1 MPITEVSK
9 IWMNGELVDW
19 ADARVHVLT
28 HALHYGSGVFEGI
41 RAYDTK
47 KGTHVYRLTD
57 HIERLLRSAKIYM
70 MDVPFST
77 EELVQATK
85 EVIQA
90 NSLKSCYIRPLI
102 YRGYGEM
109 GLFPLHAPVDVCIA
123 VWPWGTYLG
132 DEGIEHG
139 IRAKISSFRRF
150 GPNSMPPAA
159 KATGQ
164 YINSSLA
171 KVEAVKGGYEEAIL
185 LDDQGNL
192 SEGSGENLFVVRN
205 GVVATP
211 TTSCDVLE
219 GITADTVF
227 TICQDEG
234 IPLEQKVMVRSDL
247 YVADEA
253 FLTGT
258 AAEIVPLREVDDRVI
273 GEPGPITKKI
283 QDIFYGIIKAKND
296 KYAHYLEWV

>member
-9 IWMNGELVDW
+9 IWMNGKLVDW
-19 ADARVHVLT
+19 ADAQVHLLT

-47 KGTHVYRLTD
+47 KGTHVYRLTE
-57 HIERLLRSAKIYM
+57 HIERLMRSAKIYM
-70 MDVPFST
+70 MDVPFT
-77 EELVQATK
+77 VEELVQATK
-85 EVIQA
+85 DVIRA
-90 NSLKSCYIRPLI
+90 NELESCYVRPII

-109 GLFPLHAPVDVCIA
+109 GLFPLHAPVDVAIA

-132 DEGIEHG
+132 DEGIKHG

-164 YINSSLA
+164 YLNSSLA

-211 TTSCDVLE
+211 PTSSDVLE
-219 GITADTVF
+219 GITADTVAA
-227 TICQDEG
+227 ICRDEG
-234 IPLEQKVMVRSDL
+234 IPLEKKVMVRSDL

-283 QDIFYGIIKAKND
+283 QDTFYGIIKAEND

>member
-9 IWMNGELVDW
+9 IWMNGKLVDW
-19 ADARVHVLT
+19 ADAKVHLLT

-41 RAYDTK
+41 RAYGTK

-57 HIERLLRSAKIYM
+57 HMKRLERSAKIYM
-70 MDVPFST
+70 MDMPYSV
-77 EELVQATK
+77 EELVEATK
-85 EVIQA
+85 EVVRV
-90 NSLKSCYIRPLI
+90 NGLESCYIRPI
-102 YRGYGEM
+102 AYRGYGEM
-109 GLFPLHAPVDVCIA
+109 GLFPLHAPVDVAIA

-132 DEGIEHG
+132 DDGIENG

-171 KVEAVKGGYEEAIL
+171 KVEAVKAGYEEAIL

-211 TTSCDVLE
+211 PGSSDVLE
-219 GITADTVF
+219 GITADTVA
-227 TICQDEG
+227 TICRDEG
-234 IPLEQKVMVRSDL
+234 IPLERKVMVRSDL

-273 GEPGPITKKI
+273 GEPGPITKKV
-283 QDIFYGIIKAKND
+283 QNTFYGIIKAEND
-296 KYAHYLEWV
+296 KYADYLEWV